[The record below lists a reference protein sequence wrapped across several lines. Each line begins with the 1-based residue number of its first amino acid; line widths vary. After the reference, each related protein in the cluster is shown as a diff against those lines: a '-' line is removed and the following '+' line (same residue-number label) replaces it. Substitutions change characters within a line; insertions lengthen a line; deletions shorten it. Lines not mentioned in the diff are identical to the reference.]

1 MWFKGKSRDAGVS
14 PVVGVM
20 MMLVVTII
28 IAAIVS
34 AYAGGLSTNQKKAP
48 TISADVKIGNGGTW
62 GNSFYRIDVKSVSE
76 PIPTKDVKIVNTW
89 SANGTSSSVSV
100 TGPNTTATPITF
112 AGYTATGNTHVFGS
126 SYTDYQSPIGYGP
139 GVNASVGASSNGP
152 GKNYWPDQQWGNY
165 TLTGGTVVY
174 ANPGGAY
181 GGSADIA
188 KRFTYFTP
196 TAYGTS
202 YPYCL
207 TDDRD
212 PMQAILGQYWYYLRA
227 GDTVNVKL
235 IHIPTGK
242 VLLER
247 DVIVQET
254 G

>member
-1 MWFKGKSRDAGVS
+1 ML
-14 PVVGVM
+14 
-20 MMLVVTII
+20 MLVVTII
-28 IAAIVS
+28 IAAVVS
-34 AYAGGLSTNQKKAP
+34 AYSGGLAANQKKAP
-48 TISADVKIGNGGTW
+48 TLTADVKIGNGGTW

-76 PIPTKDVKIVNTW
+76 PIPTKDIKIVNTW
-89 SANGTSSSVSV
+89 KANGTSASISV
-100 TGPNTTATPITF
+100 TGPNTTAPIQTYS
-112 AGYTATGNTHVFGS
+112 GYSATGNTHVQGS
-126 SYTDYQSPIGYGP
+126 SLTDYQSPIAYGP
-139 GVNASVGASSNGP
+139 GVNASVGASSSGP

-181 GGSADIA
+181 GGWADVN
-188 KRFTYFTP
+188 KRFMYSSP

-202 YPYCL
+202 YPYCN

-212 PMQAILGQYWYYLRA
+212 PMQAILGQYWYYLRT

-247 DVIVQET
+247 DVTVQET